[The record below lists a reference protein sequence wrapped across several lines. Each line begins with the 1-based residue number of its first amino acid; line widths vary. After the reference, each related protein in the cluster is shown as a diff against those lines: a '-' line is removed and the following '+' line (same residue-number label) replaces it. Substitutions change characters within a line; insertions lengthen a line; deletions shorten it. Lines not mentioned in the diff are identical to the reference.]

1 MNMVMTGAL
10 CEAMA
15 DSQHG
20 MTKAPWF
27 FRAKAPDSSV
37 VGMPQPEAGAVQCG
51 RPVDP

>member
-1 MNMVMTGAL
+1 MVMTGAL

-27 FRAKAPDSSV
+27 FVPRLQTAPWW
-37 VGMPQPEAGAVQCG
+37 ACLNR
-51 RPVDP
+51 RPVRCNVVDR